1 MPRMAKIM
9 MANKRKPVRIIASG
23 SVRADGG
30 SGAGMGGRG
39 FVEDGASLLV
49 APTPATRLTGRVGR
63 STDTARIDC
72 GSGGSAATALLKDC
86 ASSPADCGRLTGD
99 FSSADR

>member
-1 MPRMAKIM
+1 
-9 MANKRKPVRIIASG
+9 
-23 SVRADGG
+23 GG

-99 FSSADR
+99 FSSADRITLSSDCGLPGFSWLGAGGMTRRCK